1 MADYATLLRDRV
13 TLRCRSIDR
22 IFLQG
27 YVPKLQSV
35 GMVCKFLRWQRKFF
49 VPSSAAFKQIG
60 DDYVARVHRYAEENQ
75 IPVIYFDKEKKANKR
90 KQRVAKEEVA
100 RPYLERAAAEGG
112 EGRVVL
118 LGIAQEKASV
128 WRSWKAKGQE
138 KARHPHM
145 EWGRQMSMIN
155 HFYWY
160 IWDREWG
167 GSFIKTNAYGPFPC
181 WLWLNGHSW
190 AQRQLDK
197 AGIAY
202 EALDNGFLSCEDPKA
217 LQRICDRLGPG
228 AVKSFFWRWQARLP
242 SPFTRADQRAGYT
255 YELAF
260 RQFEVSDT
268 RVFDHPAAGRAFFE
282 GVIRDHLDV
291 GRPSLV
297 SLIFGR
303 RVDRRTPGTFQTK
316 VITKGVEP
324 EICSY
329 YRSSRI
335 KQYFKLHRAL
345 RAETVICDTKDFG
358 IGRRVNQANWRAL
371 RAVGDTANQ
380 RLCDAQAQDARP
392 APDVVT
398 FNQVT
403 RPSVTEDGLHAPGL
417 RFGDARVMA
426 VLSAVLGFVHCLVG
440 FTNAELVERVGPLL
454 EQLSYSSRQATYD
467 LRRLKRKGVIVRI
480 PHTQRYLLTPFG
492 RRIATWFSKA
502 HGRVLTPGLAWTDP
516 ALPTEV
522 ASRSPLAVTWRA
534 FDRAV
539 DEFIADQMIAAP
551 PPRPTPGRTRP
562 KPRPPGAPSRHSRAA

>member
-1 MADYATLLRDRV
+1 MADYATLLRGRV

-22 IFLQG
+22 IFLQA

-35 GMVCKFLRWQRKFF
+35 GLVCRFLRWQRKFF
-49 VPSSAAFKQIG
+49 VPSSAAFGKIG
-60 DDYVARVHRYAEENQ
+60 DEYVARVHRFAAEHD
-75 IPVIYFDKEKKANKR
+75 IPVVYFDREKKRLKEK
-90 KQRVAKEEVA
+90 VVKEEVA
-100 RPYLERAAAEGG
+100 RPFLEAAAKAGG
-112 EGRVVL
+112 SGRVVL

-145 EWGRQMSMIN
+145 EWGRQMAMVN

-160 IWDREWG
+160 IWDAEWG
-167 GSFIKTNAYGPFPC
+167 GAFIKTNAYAPFPC
-181 WLWLNGHSW
+181 WVWLNGHSW

-202 EALDNGFLSCEDPKA
+202 EALDNGFLSCADPKA
-217 LQRICDRLGPG
+217 LQRVCDRLGPG
-228 AVKSFFWRWQARLP
+228 AVKSFFWRWQRRLP
-242 SPFTRADQRAGYT
+242 SPFTRADLRAGYV

-268 RVFDHPAAGRAFFE
+268 RVFDHPPAGRAFFE
-282 GVIRDHLDV
+282 GLIRDHLDV
-291 GRPSLV
+291 GRPALV
-297 SLIFGR
+297 SVVFGR

-324 EICSY
+324 EVCCY

-345 RAETVICDTKDFG
+345 RTETVICDTKDFG

-371 RAVGDTANQ
+371 RAVGEAANQ
-380 RLCDAQAQDARP
+380 RLCDAQASDARP

-403 RPSVTEDGLHAPGL
+403 RPSTTPDGLHAPGL
-417 RFGDARVMA
+417 RFGDPRAMA
-426 VLSAVLGFVHCLVG
+426 VLSAILGFVHCLVG

-454 EQLSYSSRQATYD
+454 DNLSYSSRQATYD
-467 LRRLKRKGVIVRI
+467 LRRLIRKGVISRI
-480 PHTQRYLLTPFG
+480 PASQRYQLTPFG
-492 RRIATWFSKA
+492 RRIATWFTKA

-516 ALPTEV
+516 ALPAEV
-522 ASRSPLAVTWRA
+522 ATRSPLALTWRA

-539 DEFIADQMIAAP
+539 DAFIADQMIAAP
-551 PPRPTPGRTRP
+551 PARPTRPTPRNRGHPSTTSTR
-562 KPRPPGAPSRHSRAA
+562 HTRAA